1 MRWGTRFLFTGGL
14 LLLAACTRTVVVQ
27 QPAPDRQP
35 RGSRP
40 PPRTPPGPDQPPAEA
55 PVPPPRDRTFEV
67 LIPPGHLPDPG
78 QCRVWIP
85 GRAPGRQPRPRSR
98 PCAGIEAIAPAGSWI
113 VYRRADD
120 RRLVYL
126 RIIDDR
132 RPGIVIRNRIF
143 DTDSWELLREEDP
156 QDDRRGNDR
165 PRQERPR
172 DDRPPPVQPPTQ
184 PPPVVQPPT
193 GNRPA
198 EPKPPESRPPEQRPP
213 VPPMEIIRPVQP
225 PPGEQPPTQ
234 QPPPAQ
240 PPPVQPPPDQR
251 PPENRPP
258 DPPPAPIGNL
268 TFNIPP
274 GHVPELG
281 ECRVWIPR
289 LPPGQQPKPKSR
301 PCNGILGVAPAA
313 SWIIERPSTQ
323 PSLVYVRLIDERRAG
338 VVVRVRV
345 FDLDSKRLVRE
356 ENP

>member
-14 LLLAACTRTVVVQ
+14 LLLAACTRTVIVQ

-40 PPRTPPGPDQPPAEA
+40 PPRTPPEPDR
-55 PVPPPRDRTFEV
+55 PPPDAPPPRRDRTFEV

-120 RRLVYL
+120 RRLVYIRL
-126 RIIDDR
+126 IDDR

-143 DTDSWELLREEDP
+143 DTDTWELLREEDP
-156 QDDRRGNDR
+156 QDERRGDDR

-172 DDRPPPVQPPTQ
+172 DDRPRDDRPQ
-184 PPPVVQPPT
+184 PPPVV
-193 GNRPA
+193 
-198 EPKPPESRPPEQRPP
+198 EPKPPESRPPEQRPLPRPEIIRP
-213 VPPMEIIRPVQP
+213 VPPDTTPVQP
-225 PPGEQPPTQ
+225 PPGQ
-234 QPPPAQ
+234 Q
-240 PPPVQPPPDQR
+240 PPPVQPPPEQR

-258 DPPPAPIGNL
+258 ENRPPENKPPEPPPPASSTV
-268 TFNIPP
+268 TFKIPP
-274 GHVPELG
+274 GHLPEIG
-281 ECRVWIPR
+281 ECRVWIER

-301 PCNGILGVAPAA
+301 ACTGIASVAPAG
-313 SWIIERPSTQ
+313 SWILYRPSDDEK
-323 PSLVYVRLIDERRAG
+323 VIHVRIVDPRRAG
-338 VVVRVRV
+338 VVIRIQI
-345 FDLDSKRLVRE
+345 FDLESKRLLRE

>member
-40 PPRTPPGPDQPPAEA
+40 PPRMPPEPDRAPPDA
-55 PVPPPRDRTFEV
+55 PPPRRDRTFEV

-120 RRLVYL
+120 SRLVYL

-156 QDDRRGNDR
+156 QDDRRGDDR

-172 DDRPPPVQPPTQ
+172 DDRPQPPPTQ
-184 PPPVVQPPT
+184 QPPPPVVQPPA
-193 GNRPA
+193 GNRPP
-198 EPKPPESRPPEQRPP
+198 EPKLPEARPPEQRPP

-225 PPGEQPPTQ
+225 PPGEQPPQ
-234 QPPPAQ
+234 EQPPPAQ
-240 PPPVQPPPDQR
+240 PPPVQPPTDQR
-251 PPENRPP
+251 PPENKPP
-258 DPPPAPIGNL
+258 EPPPAPVGNL

-301 PCNGILGVAPAA
+301 SCNGIVSVAPAG
-313 SWIIERPSTQ
+313 SWIIDRPSAQ
-323 PSLVYVRLIDERRAG
+323 PKLVYVRLIDERRAG
-338 VVVRVRV
+338 VVVRIRV

>member
-14 LLLAACTRTVVVQ
+14 LLLAACTRTVVVR

-35 RGSRP
+35 LGSRP
-40 PPRTPPGPDQPPAEA
+40 PPRTPPEPDQPPPDA
-55 PVPPPRDRTFEV
+55 PPPRRDRTFEV

-143 DTDSWELLREEDP
+143 DTDSWELLGEEDP
-156 QDDRRGNDR
+156 QDERRGDDR

-172 DDRPPPVQPPTQ
+172 DDRPQPPPAQ

-193 GNRPA
+193 GNRPP

-213 VPPMEIIRPVQP
+213 VPPMEVIRPVQP
-225 PPGEQPPTQ
+225 PPGEQPPQQ

-251 PPENRPP
+251 PPENKPP
-258 DPPPAPIGNL
+258 EPPPAPIGNL

-301 PCNGILGVAPAA
+301 SCDGIVSVAPAG
-313 SWIIERPSTQ
+313 SWIIDRPSAQ
-323 PSLVYVRLIDERRAG
+323 PKLVYVRLIDERRAG
-338 VVVRVRV
+338 VVIRIRV
-345 FDLDSKRLVRE
+345 FDLDSKRLLRE